1 MPAQEI
7 ELADDVDEYQY
18 FLEKEWSDG
27 FPVVAPTEARL
38 KWMLAGT
45 RRDPDEVVGDIPPAG
60 VTATVRDVAL
70 HALMAGCKPDYL
82 PVVLGAVQLM
92 LREEFNLG
100 GVQCTMHGVAP
111 LMIVNGPYASEIGL
125 HGGNGCFG
133 PGFRANA
140 TIGRAIRLLL
150 MNLGGGLAGL
160 ASATVFASPI
170 RYTACLTE
178 NTALSPWE
186 TLAQSHGFSAGDN
199 VISCAMVE
207 SPRLCY
213 DDASLTPERLLTGL
227 ADSMSAMCSWN
238 QHVRSDMVVAMGP
251 EHATI
256 CAKAGMHRAD
266 VHAWLIKHAG
276 RRVRDLKGGGN
287 WRPERARALN
297 IDPEDDERFVP
308 VIKDARDL
316 HLIRQAGVAER
327 QADLGFVEDVGQLL
341 GAQKRHGGD
350 GDAAGFQDRE
360 PARHH
365 HWIVGGAQQHA
376 IARLK
381 AVVLD
386 QNARDAVGAL

>member
-207 SPRLCY
+207 SPRLHF
-213 DDASLTPERLLTGL
+213 DDVSTGPERLLRGI
-227 ADSMSAMCSWN
+227 ADSMTSTGSWN
-238 QHVRSDMVVAMGP
+238 MWFSSDVVVAMGP
-251 EHATI
+251 QHARL
-256 CAKAGMHRAD
+256 CASAGLTRAQ
-266 VHAWLIKHAG
+266 VQQRLWELAERPQG
-276 RRVRDLKGGGN
+276 NLKRGGN
-287 WRPERARALN
+287 WREERARALG
-297 IDPEDDERFVP
+297 IDPRDDNAPF
-308 VIKDARDL
+308 
-316 HLIRQAGVAER
+316 
-327 QADLGFVEDVGQLL
+327 
-341 GAQKRHGGD
+341 
-350 GDAAGFQDRE
+350 
-360 PARHH
+360 
-365 HWIVGGAQQHA
+365 
-376 IARLK
+376 K
-381 AVVLD
+381 AVKDVKRVQLIV
-386 QNARDAVGAL
+386 AGGLGPVTAVCHGWNESSRAVHGVYDPAGSS